1 MTPMDALLEL
11 LERVEASQGAAV
23 LVSEEELRRWPTAAV
38 KALKSHKLLVKA
50 SPASSVVC
58 PGCEQECT
66 MPVHT
71 VSAGTGKAASFVV
84 CDKRDDINRVE
95 VPAERLRQWRCGVEA
110 VGAFVSMSLGLR
122 ADNQRKA
129 DAGVW
134 ELGLVTGKKR
144 SQIVCLRAVGELE
157 LVAGQNA
164 VPLTKLVRFGAEGY
178 SVDCEAIRQ
187 LVDTAS
193 TGDSRYTPS
202 NARRVARKLDT
213 QALHE
218 RWRKEYR
225 AFKKRR
231 PEMSDVWCSQQI
243 AKMDIAQGRNAETIR
258 KHMHGQK

>member
-1 MTPMDALLEL
+1 MDALLEL

-50 SPASSVVC
+50 SPAVSVVC

-66 MPVHT
+66 MPVDT

-95 VPAERLRQWRCGVEA
+95 VPAERLRQWRCGAEA
-110 VGAFVSMSLGLR
+110 MGAFVSKSLGLR
-122 ADNQRKA
+122 PESQRKT
-129 DAGVW
+129 DAGLW
-134 ELGLVTGKKR
+134 ELGLVAGKKR
-144 SQIVCLRAVGELE
+144 SQMVCLRAVGELE

-164 VPLTKLVRFGAEGY
+164 VPLSELVRFGAECY

-187 LVDTAS
+187 LVDAAT

-202 NARRVARKLDT
+202 NARREARKLDT
-213 QALHE
+213 QALHG

-225 AFKKRR
+225 ALKQRR
-231 PEMSDVWCSQQI
+231 PGMSGVWYSEQI
-243 AKMDIAQGRNAETIR
+243 ARMEITPKRSAETIR